1 MNVILKN
8 EILHLNSFMNVLI
21 LFQGF
26 YFIYPKLLNNMI
38 RLADNGFRYS
48 HFNFNSNGDMIIDNS
63 AFPATSERRFFGLK
77 NNGRFFFKDTNNKET
92 GFYSLY
98 AKDSKGRIEGE
109 SSFIKL
115 TSSNNKFHGKE
126 LILGVSKNSDQ
137 NSDYYVELYN
147 LNDKNMTRYKTINIF
162 GNLISNSFS
171 IIKTLNESNNY
182 YYYTFA
188 YIVCNSNTYYLKIK
202 KAFFSFDLSSGYQDD
217 MEPISF
223 KVEVQRI
230 VSSFYTK
237 KSIYIC
243 FYLNEQKH
251 LRIKAYNSDFSN
263 WVETSVYDP
272 NYYDQNNFFKGIH
285 LKGEIGFFIYFKTNV
300 NYPTI
305 SILQCNNDRSM
316 TKYYDYEGIKIDKTT
331 FKTDCLLNDIIKL
344 NDFQICYISINN
356 NKDSF
361 KIVIFTLY
369 KDDSLMNIRYYQI
382 EMWSIYNIKIYFNLK
397 LALYKNF
404 ISLAF
409 SHCPEKEEEC
419 TSVYNNLHLTSLIIF
434 SYPNST
440 DINLDIIPQ
449 LYITNKNIENE
460 FNFGFE
466 GTINIENNLFGFN
479 FKGTQIINY
488 LSGLYLKNIKN
499 GNILKKILLY

>member
-8 EILHLNSFMNVLI
+8 EILHLNSFINVLI
-21 LFQGF
+21 FFQGF
-26 YFIYPKLLNNMI
+26 YFAYPKLLNNMI

-98 AKDSKGRIEGE
+98 AQDSKGRIEGE

-115 TSSNNKFHGKE
+115 TSSNKKFHGKE

-147 LNDKNMTRYKTINIF
+147 LNDNNLTRYKTINIF

-263 WVETSVYDP
+263 SVETSVYDP
-272 NYYDQNNFFKGIH
+272 NY
-285 LKGEIGFFIYFKTNV
+285 
-300 NYPTI
+300 
-305 SILQCNNDRSM
+305 
-316 TKYYDYEGIKIDKTT
+316 
-331 FKTDCLLNDIIKL
+331 
-344 NDFQICYISINN
+344 
-356 NKDSF
+356 
-361 KIVIFTLY
+361 
-369 KDDSLMNIRYYQI
+369 
-382 EMWSIYNIKIYFNLK
+382 
-397 LALYKNF
+397 
-404 ISLAF
+404 
-409 SHCPEKEEEC
+409 
-419 TSVYNNLHLTSLIIF
+419 
-434 SYPNST
+434 
-440 DINLDIIPQ
+440 
-449 LYITNKNIENE
+449 
-460 FNFGFE
+460 
-466 GTINIENNLFGFN
+466 
-479 FKGTQIINY
+479 
-488 LSGLYLKNIKN
+488 
-499 GNILKKILLY
+499 